1 MHTRILQKM
10 LPIAIVPII
19 GVIVTL
25 MLQSNFYIN
34 LFTLTL
40 LWAVFALSWNIISG
54 YAGLISFGHA
64 VFWGVGA
71 YTIVLLQVSY
81 NITPWIGLF
90 VAVIM
95 GVLAGAFIG
104 LITLRLSGIYFGLA
118 MLCYPTAAV
127 YLFEYLGLQE
137 LTIPMQRESALYFMQ
152 FEDQTGYSFV
162 ALALLTVGIL
172 ISFAIENSRMGLW
185 LRLIRQNETAAEALG
200 VDCFRWKVLALMI
213 SGGLSAAAGALYA
226 QVVLIITPHSVFGV
240 LVSAQAIILTLFGGI
255 GTFWGPVIG
264 ASVLVPLGELL
275 KHQLGAVL
283 PGISGVVFGAIVV
296 AIVLFAPNGLYWRI
310 FRKRLS
316 ACKSDPYSAVGS
328 DILERKQVPPIPG
341 STHREK
347 PETIL
352 QVRDLTCSFGGVKA
366 VKNVS
371 FDLQSGEIL
380 GVIGPNGSGKT
391 TLLNLIN
398 GYITPDGGSVRFRGT
413 EILGEQ
419 THEIARRGVGRTF
432 QVARVFPQMT
442 IFGNIAVGAV
452 ATFNQWHVHA
462 RSAVAV
468 AGIEHRINESA
479 ENATAFDLRLMELA
493 RAVAAKPVLLLV
505 DECLAGLSEAES
517 EVVINILKTL
527 RDYGMTI
534 IIIEHTM
541 RAMVRLV
548 DRFLVLD
555 NGVIIADGP
564 PDTVTCDPL
573 VLEAYLGRKWAK
585 RNKHA

>member
-1 MHTRILQKM
+1 MNSRILQKM
-10 LPIAIVPII
+10 LPIAVVPVI

-118 MLCYPTAAV
+118 MLCYPTATV

-137 LTIPMQRESALYFMQ
+137 LTIPMQRENALYFMQ

-162 ALALLTVGIL
+162 ALILLTIGMM
-172 ISFAIENSRMGLW
+172 ISFTIENSRMGLW
-185 LRLIRQNETAAEALG
+185 LRLIRQNEPAAQALG
-200 VDCFRWKVLALMI
+200 VDCFRWKFLALLI
-213 SGGLSAAAGALYA
+213 SGGLAAVAGALYA
-226 QVVLIITPHSVFGV
+226 QVVLIITPHSVFGI

-255 GTFWGPVIG
+255 GTFWGPVLG
-264 ASVLVPLGELL
+264 AGILVPLGELL
-275 KHQLGAVL
+275 KYQLGAIL

-296 AIVLFAPNGLYWRI
+296 ATVLFAPSGLYWRI
-310 FRKRLS
+310 FRKHLS
-316 ACKSDPYSAVGS
+316 ALKSDPYSVTVP
-328 DILERKQVPPIPG
+328 DILGYRQAPPSPV
-341 STHREK
+341 SARSEK
-347 PETIL
+347 FETIL
-352 QVRDLTCSFGGVKA
+352 QVRDLTCSFGGVTA
-366 VKNVS
+366 VNNVS
-371 FDLQSGEIL
+371 FDLQCGEIL
-380 GVIGPNGSGKT
+380 GVIGPNGAGKT

-398 GYITPDGGSVRFRGT
+398 GYIPSDGGSVRFCGA

-419 THEIARRGVGRTF
+419 THKIARSGIGRTF
-432 QVARVFPQMT
+432 QVARAFPQMT
-442 IFGNIAVGAV
+442 LFGNIAVGAV
-452 ATFNQWHVHA
+452 ATFDQWKDRVQ
-462 RSAVAV
+462 SIMVV
-468 AGIEHRINESA
+468 TGIEHRANELA

-493 RAVAAKPVLLLV
+493 RAAVAEPVLLLV
-505 DECLAGLSEAES
+505 DECLAGLSETES
-517 EVVINILKTL
+517 EVVTDALKTL
-527 RDYGMTI
+527 RNQGMTI

-541 RAMVRLV
+541 RAMVRLA

-555 NGVIIADGP
+555 NGVVIADGP
-564 PDTVTCDPL
+564 PNTVTCDPH

-585 RNKHA
+585 QNEHA